1 MASCEFGDVVASCV
15 GVGELGDDERNRSV
29 GVGELGDVERNRS
42 VGVGRFGDVKRNRP
56 IGVGGAVWYDGDPAS
71 CHVPSHLKLLVEF
84 AETAVDVY
92 NKTHLKKYCF
102 MELLFATIS
111 MYAGGTSDIIFTVKP
126 EPEQEDAVDKKTR
139 TVRARVSVTCHY
151 VYAVGFEFVPGDDW
165 KAFHMHNPFCIEKP
179 ETNSTMVKKLLDGDL
194 THIDDN
200 AMNILEEC
208 AALAIDV
215 YNKTH
220 EIKYNLLDMVNAS
233 GDLSTC
239 SMVDL
244 MFTAMAVHQIDE
256 DDKYPKTFT
265 TRVSITDNYVE
276 FVELVPPEAHLL

>member
-1 MASCEFGDVVASCV
+1 MAMASCEFGDVVASCV
-15 GVGELGDDERNRSV
+15 GVGELGD
-29 GVGELGDVERNRS
+29 VERNRP
-42 VGVGRFGDVKRNRP
+42 V
-56 IGVGGAVWYDGDPAS
+56 GVGGAVWYDGDPAS
-71 CHVPSHLKLLVEF
+71 CHVPSHLKLLVEY

-102 MELLFATIS
+102 VELLFATIS

-126 EPEQEDAVDKKTR
+126 EPEEEEDAVDKKTR

-165 KAFHMHNPFCIEKP
+165 KAFHMHNPFCIEKL
-179 ETNSTMVKKLLDGDL
+179 ENNSTKNIPAKKSLDCSVLYDGDS
-194 THIDDN
+194 THCDEKS
-200 AMNILEEC
+200 MNVLREC
-208 AALAIDV
+208 ATLAIDV